1 MAYTTAPDSSAHFQT
16 TLYTGNASTLNVVN
30 GGNSNLQPDW
40 VWLKNYGTSGK
51 DYGIF
56 DSTRGTT
63 KMLSSNN
70 NSSESTIATSLT
82 SFNSDGFTLG
92 SDGGPNANSSS
103 NVAWQ
108 WKANGGTT
116 STSGS

>member
-1 MAYTTAPDSSAHFQT
+1 MAYATINDPSAYFQS

-56 DSTRGTT
+56 DSTRGAT
-63 KMLSSNN
+63 KM
-70 NSSESTIATSLT
+70 
-82 SFNSDGFTLG
+82 
-92 SDGGPNANSSS
+92 
-103 NVAWQ
+103 
-108 WKANGGTT
+108 
-116 STSGS
+116 